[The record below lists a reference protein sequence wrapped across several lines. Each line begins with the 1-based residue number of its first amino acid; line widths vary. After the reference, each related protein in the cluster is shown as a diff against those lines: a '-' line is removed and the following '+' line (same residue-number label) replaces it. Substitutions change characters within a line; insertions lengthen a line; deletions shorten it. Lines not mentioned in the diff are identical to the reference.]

1 MAQPVIAPVAALTT
15 EQADGISRATPLPI
29 LGVELGT
36 IINKMIAQ
44 QNAIAA
50 VLNAIVAELEGEHYA
65 S

>member
-15 EQADGISRATPLPI
+15 EQVDGINRATPLPI
-29 LGVELGT
+29 LGVALGT
-36 IINKMIAQ
+36 IMNAMIAQ

-50 VLNAIVAELEGEHYA
+50 VLNAIVAELEGENYA